1 MNEKVYKVFLDD
13 THLRTTYKRAVETKA
28 FTDIMFEDEITKE
41 DLKDLCFTDKLV
53 LVDGE
58 YIEHLKDEIERLK
71 TENEII
77 NHELT
82 WWRYKYDELK
92 KEEGL

>member
-13 THLRTTYKRAVETKA
+13 THFRTTYKRAVETKA
-28 FTDIMFEDEITKE
+28 FTDIMFEDKITKE

-58 YIEHLKDEIERLK
+58 YLEHLKDEIERLK

-82 WWRYKYDELK
+82 WWRYKYDELEK
-92 KEEGL
+92 KGDS